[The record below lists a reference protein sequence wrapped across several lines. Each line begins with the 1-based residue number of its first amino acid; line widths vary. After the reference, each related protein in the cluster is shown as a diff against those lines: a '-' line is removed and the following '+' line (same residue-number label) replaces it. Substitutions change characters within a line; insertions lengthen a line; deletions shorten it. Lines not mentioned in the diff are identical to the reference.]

1 MLYCF
6 PRQEPVKKLNPLF
19 LEIVINDITA
29 RISNFQTLISTSS
42 QALKVID
49 ANLDK
54 VIYSRLVALLVP
66 ILINKASKTKYCVQQ
81 NLISASTHNQAKN
94 KE

>member
-1 MLYCF
+1 MLNILTLF
-6 PRQEPVKKLNPLF
+6 F

-29 RISNFQTLISTSS
+29 GLSNFQTLISTGS

-54 VIYSRLVALLVP
+54 VIYSRLVELLVP
-66 ILINKASKTKYCVQQ
+66 ILVNKASNTKYCIVI
-81 NLISASTHNQAKN
+81 NLPSATTHHQA
-94 KE
+94 